1 MKIDIQNHMLVPEH
15 EVMTEDEIIKEFAD
29 VDYDYRN
36 LPKIRSDDPVVKTL
50 DGVQPGSVLRITRK
64 SETAGEFITYR
75 IVEDWLF

>member
-50 DGVQPGSVLRITRK
+50 DGHVHPILLERDPLEAR
-64 SETAGEFITYR
+64 
-75 IVEDWLF
+75 LL